1 MQFVNLGMYK
11 RNRTYPKGEA
21 HPMFKHGNSGTKRT
35 PTYTSWIKMKERC
48 NNQNANRADC
58 YSRKGIMYD
67 ERWESFEQFLSDM
80 GERPEGTS
88 LDRIDSNE
96 HYWKYNCR
104 WATPKVQA
112 GNTSRNVYFEI
123 DGEVYTQSDACAV
136 IGTTLKK
143 FRNMKAKN
151 TLPPNVKP
159 L

>member
-1 MQFVNLGMYK
+1 
-11 RNRTYPKGEA
+11 
-21 HPMFKHGNSGTKRT
+21 
-35 PTYTSWIKMKERC
+35 
-48 NNQNANRADC
+48 
-58 YSRKGIMYD
+58 MYD

-112 GNTSRNVYFEI
+112 CNTSRNVYFEI
-123 DGEVYTQSDACAV
+123 DGEVYTQSDAYAV

-143 FRNMKAKN
+143 FRNMRAKN